1 MFRILKI
8 ILATLLVLCLVAVGA
23 IYGLSEMRLA
33 KTYDLAAADFTVKTT
48 LSPEEAERRART
60 FMCGGCH
67 HDAGNVLLDDP
78 ALGRLVAPNLTR
90 LVPAYTD
97 AELVRLIRH
106 GIKRDGTGVFI
117 MPASNL
123 SNISDEDMADIIAW
137 LRSLKPLPDAVQ
149 GGTSWGPVGRI
160 ALALDQIPFEADDVA
175 PTFKPVAAR
184 PADIGEYMW
193 KTDCSHCHNLDTEKQ
208 SPAFKAPALR
218 PLAQSYQPE
227 QFKALMRTG
236 KGVGGR
242 DLGVMTEVSQWDFSH
257 FTDAEI
263 EQIQAYLGKE
273 P

>member
-8 ILATLLVLCLVAVGA
+8 VLAALVVLCLVAVGA
-23 IYGLSEMRLA
+23 VYSLSEMRLA
-33 KTYDLAAADFTVKTT
+33 RSYDLAAADFTVKTT
-48 LSPEEAERRART
+48 LSPEESERRART

-67 HDAGNVLLDDP
+67 RDAGNVLLDDP

-90 LVPAYTD
+90 LVPEYTD

-106 GIKRDGTGVFI
+106 GIKRDGTGAVI

-137 LRSLKPLPDAVQ
+137 LRSQKPLPDAVD

-160 ALALDQIPFEADDVA
+160 ALALGQIPFEADDVA
-175 PTFKPVAAR
+175 PGFKPAAAR

-208 SPAFKAPALR
+208 SPAFKAPALK
-218 PLAQSYQPE
+218 PLAQSYPPE
-227 QFKALMRTG
+227 QFKALLRTG
-236 KGVGGR
+236 KGMGGR

-257 FTDAEI
+257 FTDSEI
-263 EQIQAYLGKE
+263 EQIQAYLARE
-273 P
+273 Q

>member
-8 ILATLLVLCLVAVGA
+8 ILAALVVLCLVAVGT
-23 IYGLSEMRLA
+23 IYALSERRLA
-33 KTYDLAAADFTVKTT
+33 KTYDLAAADFTAKTT
-48 LSPEEAERRART
+48 LAPEEAERRART

-67 HDAGNVLLDDP
+67 RDAGNVLIDDP

-90 LVPAYTD
+90 IAPTYSD

-106 GIKRDGTGVFI
+106 GIRKDGTGVPI

-123 SNISDEDMADIIAW
+123 ANITDEDMADVIAW
-137 LRSLKPLPDAVQ
+137 LRSLKPLPDAVE
-149 GGTSWGPVGRI
+149 GATSWGPVGRV
-160 ALALDQIPFEADDVA
+160 LLTLDQIPFEADDVPA
-175 PTFKPVAAR
+175 GFKPAVMR

-218 PLAQSYQPE
+218 PLAQSYPPE
-227 QFKALMRTG
+227 QFKALLRTG
-236 KGVGGR
+236 KGAGGR
-242 DLGVMTEVSQWDFSH
+242 DLGVMTEVSEWDFSH

-263 EQIQAYLGKE
+263 QQIQVYLAKE

>member
-8 ILATLLVLCLVAVGA
+8 ILATLVVLCLIAVGA
-23 IYGLSEMRLA
+23 IYTLSERRLA
-33 KTYDLAAADFTVKTT
+33 RTYDLAATDFTTKTT
-48 LSPEEAERRART
+48 LSPDEAERRART

-67 HDAGNVLLDDP
+67 RDAGNVLIDDP

-90 LVPAYTD
+90 VVPTYSD

-106 GIKRDGTGVFI
+106 GIRKDGTGVPI
-117 MPASNL
+117 MPATNL

-149 GGTSWGPVGRI
+149 GTTSWGLVGRI
-160 ALALDQIPFEADDVA
+160 VLALDQIPFEADDV
-175 PTFKPVAAR
+175 PENFKPAAAR

-193 KTDCSHCHNLDTEKQ
+193 KTDCSHCHNLDSEKQ
-208 SPAFKAPALR
+208 SPAFTAPALR

-227 QFKALMRTG
+227 QFKALLRTG
-236 KGVGGR
+236 KGAGGR

-257 FTDAEI
+257 FTDTEI
-263 EQIQAYLGKE
+263 EQIRVYLAQE

>member
-1 MFRILKI
+1 MVRILKI
-8 ILATLLVLCLVAVGA
+8 ILATLVVLCLVSVGA
-23 IYGLSEMRLA
+23 IYALSERRLA
-33 KTYDLAAADFTVKTT
+33 KTYDQASTDFAVKTV
-48 LSPEEAERRART
+48 LSPDEAERRART

-78 ALGRLVAPNLTR
+78 ALGRIVAPNLTR
-90 LVPAYTD
+90 VVPGYTD
-97 AELVRLIRH
+97 AELVRLVRH
-106 GIKRDGTGVFI
+106 GIKRDGTGVVI

-123 SNISDEDMADIIAW
+123 SNISDEDMAGIIAW

-160 ALALDQIPFEADDVA
+160 GLALDQIPFEADDVA

-218 PLAQSYQPE
+218 PLAQSYPPE
-227 QFKALMRTG
+227 QFKALLRTG
-236 KGVGGR
+236 KGMGGR

-263 EQIQAYLGKE
+263 EQIQAYLAKQ